1 MGTSL
6 LGVGICGVPEREN
19 SSSAF
24 VYQRR
29 CEEVLSLSI
38 LLKETSESSYQHHEL
53 TVEISLIQSAVLASY
68 CSVGLQCRFSF
79 FRTQQLRQ

>member
-6 LGVGICGVPEREN
+6 LDVGICSVPEREN

-38 LLKETSESSYQHHEL
+38 LLKETNESSYQHHGL
-53 TVEISLIQSAVLASY
+53 TVEVSPTQSAVFVPC
-68 CSVGLQCRFSF
+68 CSVGL
-79 FRTQQLRQ
+79 